1 MTLILGN
8 ISNCCLQIEVSVGA
22 RPLHLLLEEN
32 SGLDL
37 NHGVVEWIHSDGSKS
52 QQSLSSVLGNIKQ
65 RSPEH
70 FENCFFK
77 GNVSGRV
84 GSLGNISIIHPWM
97 RDSTQLVVFQW
108 L

>member
-1 MTLILGN
+1 MSLGP
-8 ISNCCLQIEVSVGA
+8 Q
-22 RPLHLLLEEN
+22 PLHLLLEEN

-37 NHGVVEWIHSDGSKS
+37 NHGVVEWIHRDGSKS
-52 QQSLSSVLGNIKQ
+52 KQSLRSVLGNIKQ

-84 GSLGNISIIHPWM
+84 GSLGRRRIMIMIK
-97 RDSTQLVVFQW
+97 RTLIVLQW
-108 L
+108 LSTCARECRAIFRLERRAT